1 MKKGILL
8 INLGTP
14 DDCDSKSVYAYLKE
28 FLNDPR
34 VVDLPKIIRWLL
46 VNCTILP
53 FRVKKTTRAYRKIW
67 LGAGSPL
74 LIYGLELKQAL
85 AIKLGEGYQVE
96 LGMRYG
102 NPNIQEVFHKFKG
115 CTAVTVLPL
124 FPQYSSAATGSAVES
139 ILKLVSTQWNIPSL
153 TIKKD
158 FYNDSGFIEAYAKNI
173 QVAMRDKKFDL
184 VLLSYHGLPE
194 RHIHKSNCRV
204 HCNRLDA
211 CPEVSDG
218 NAYCYRAQCYETSRL
233 LAEKIG
239 LMSNQYRVCFQ
250 SRLGHTPWIK
260 PYTDVL
266 LPALVRQ
273 GIKNIVVVCPS
284 FVADCLETLEEVN
297 IRLRKQWLDLGGED
311 FTFVPCLNADPLWVD
326 VVAGWSR

>member
-14 DDCDSKSVYAYLKE
+14 DDCDLKSVRRYLKE

-34 VVDLPKIIRWLL
+34 VIDIPAIMKWAL
-46 VNCTILP
+46 VNLIILP
-53 FRVKKTTRAYRKIW
+53 FRTRKTTHAYQKIW

-85 AIKLGEGYQVE
+85 AIKLGEDYQVE

-102 NPNIQEVFHKFKG
+102 SPGILEAIDKLKG
-115 CTAVTVLPL
+115 CVSLTVLPL
-124 FPQYSSAATGSAVES
+124 FPQYSSAATGSAIEEVLTL
-139 ILKLVSTQWNIPSL
+139 ISTHWNIPDL
-153 TIKKD
+153 CIKKD
-158 FYNDSGFIEAYAKNI
+158 FYNDPEFIAAYVKVI
-173 QVAMRDKKFDL
+173 QTAMHDKKVDL
-184 VLLSYHGLPE
+184 VLFSYHGLPE
-194 RHIHKSNCRV
+194 RHVDKSHCRV

-211 CPEVSDG
+211 CPGISAG
-218 NAYCYRAQCYETSRL
+218 NVYCYRAQCFETSRL
-233 LAEKIG
+233 LADKIG
-239 LMSNQYRVCFQ
+239 LLPNQYQVCFQ

-266 LPALVRQ
+266 LPSLAKQ
-273 GIKNIVVVCPS
+273 GIKNIAIVCPS

-297 IRLRKQWLDLGGED
+297 IRTRQQWFDLGGGE
-311 FTFVPCLNADPLWVD
+311 FTCIPCLNADPLWVD
-326 VVAGWSR
+326 AVAGWCR